1 MQHATLS
8 IRGNTNYLEE
18 IRRFP
23 MLKPEEEYTLAA
35 RLRKGGDECAADR
48 LVTSHLRLV
57 AKIAMGYR
65 RCGLPIGDLISEG
78 NIGLMQAIKGFDPG
92 KGARFSTYAT
102 WWIKAAIQA
111 YIIRSWSL
119 VKMGTTPNQKK
130 LFFNLAKTKHRIS
143 ATQEADLSNDQVALI
158 AKELDV
164 TEQDVIE
171 MNRRLVGDVSLNVPM
186 SENGNPVE
194 WQDRLVDDGP
204 DQESDLAQSEEAEIR
219 RSTLARALMV
229 LGDRERQIF
238 EARRLTDSPPTL
250 DELAAKFR
258 ISRER
263 VRQIENGAFQKVQR
277 AVRVRA
283 RGDEVLN
290 RCSRRDGDS
299 R

>member
-1 MQHATLS
+1 MQHAALS
-8 IRGNTNYLEE
+8 IRGNTNYLEG

-23 MLKPEEEYTLAA
+23 MLKPDEEYTLAA
-35 RLRKGGDECAADR
+35 RLREGGDQCAADR

-57 AKIAMGYR
+57 VKIAMGYR

-78 NIGLMQAIKGFDPG
+78 NLGLMQAIKGFDPG
-92 KGARFSTYAT
+92 KGARFSTYAI

-111 YIIRSWSL
+111 YVVRSWSL

-130 LFFNLAKTKHRIS
+130 LFFNLSKAKQRIS
-143 ATQEADLSNDQVALI
+143 ATQADLSANQVALI

-164 TEQDVIE
+164 TEQDVVE
-171 MNRRLVGDVSLNVPM
+171 MNWRLTGDVSLNVPM

-219 RSTLARALMV
+219 RRTLAQALMV

-238 EARRLTDSPPTL
+238 EARRLTDSPTTL
-250 DELAAKFR
+250 DQLAAKFR

-263 VRQIENGAFQKVQR
+263 VRQIENIAFQKVQR
-277 AVRVRA
+277 AARARVR
-283 RGDEVLN
+283 RDQVLN
-290 RCSRRDGDS
+290 RRSRLDGES

>member
-35 RLRKGGDECAADR
+35 RLREGGDKCAADR

-57 AKIAMGYR
+57 IKIAMGYR
-65 RCGLPIGDLISEG
+65 RCGLPLGDLISEG
-78 NIGLMQAIKGFDPG
+78 NVGLMQAIKGFDPD
-92 KGARFSTYAT
+92 KARFSTYAI

-111 YIIRSWSL
+111 YIVRSWSL
-119 VKMGTTPNQKK
+119 VKMGTTANQKK
-130 LFFNLAKTKHRIS
+130 LFFNLSKVKHRIS
-143 ATQEADLSNDQVALI
+143 ATQEADLSADQVALI

-164 TEQDVIE
+164 TEQDVVE
-171 MNRRLVGDVSLNVPM
+171 MNSRLTGDVSLNVRM

-194 WQDRLVDDGP
+194 WQDRLVDDAP
-204 DQESDLAQSEEAEIR
+204 DQESDLAQSEEAEIHR
-219 RSTLARALMV
+219 RTLARALMV

-250 DELAAKFR
+250 DELAAKFC
-258 ISRER
+258 ISPAR

-277 AVRVRA
+277 AA
-283 RGDEVLN
+283 RRTSMTNGNGVV
-290 RCSRRDGDS
+290 
-299 R
+299 